1 MLLTGFP
8 SRRILNRHATGNA
21 AALTVNDSRHGTA
34 QLGLIVGIELCEFFF
49 ADVFNILFHI
59 SGSAGLLEAAALTQ
73 RRPLVSQAGSCFKT
87 GRANLGAFGVEL
99 ALHRADAQPTFA
111 FKA

>member
-73 RRPLVSQAGSCFKT
+73 RRPLVSQANSCLN
-87 GRANLGAFGVEL
+87 GLSIRLPPLGP
-99 ALHRADAQPTFA
+99 D
-111 FKA
+111 